1 MGTIEN
7 ICQFAYE
14 NFKDDSCLYDCFCEN
29 LNLSSCDTKENLFC
43 SEKSPVVEIKIIIFI
58 FKDLKIN
65 TCFNLGKK
73 FIIQL
78 VWYVSAYLRY
88 LF

>member
-14 NFKDDSCLYDCFCEN
+14 NFTDDSCLYDCFCEN
-29 LNLSSCDTKENLFC
+29 LNLSTCDTKENLFC

-58 FKDLKIN
+58 FKDLK
-65 TCFNLGKK
+65 FDYFYWLK
-73 FIIQL
+73 FL
-78 VWYVSAYLRY
+78 A
-88 LF
+88 